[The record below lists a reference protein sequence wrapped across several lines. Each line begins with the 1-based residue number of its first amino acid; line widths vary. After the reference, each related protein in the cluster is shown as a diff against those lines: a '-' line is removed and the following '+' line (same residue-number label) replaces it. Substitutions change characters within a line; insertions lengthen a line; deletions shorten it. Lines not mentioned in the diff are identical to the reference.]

1 MKIAEHDIPSL
12 IKQGKDS
19 EVITSLYK
27 IVFPKVKKYIGRHNG
42 VQDDAY
48 DVFQDAIL
56 YFYKQVVQDQFNV
69 KYSVYGYLFKLSIH
83 RWLNIL
89 KKSKRMDLTD
99 DIESEDFLFFEAFDF
114 KEVSF
119 IREDENLLEKLFSN
133 IGSKCIEILTY
144 TIYNNLMLEDIAL
157 RMGIASEGAVKMQLK
172 RCRKKLIEEVE
183 RNPAILDQII
193 VKR

>member
-1 MKIAEHDIPSL
+1 MKIAEHEIPLL

-27 IVFPKVKKYIGRHNG
+27 IVFPKVRKYIKRHNG
-42 VQDDAY
+42 VEDDSY

-56 YFYKQVVQDQFNV
+56 YFYKQVVQDQFNE
-69 KYSVYGYLFKLSIH
+69 KYSVYGYLFRLSIN
-83 RWLNIL
+83 RWINNL
-89 KKSKRMDLTD
+89 KKFKRLDLTD
-99 DIESEDFLFFEAFDF
+99 DIESENFLVFEEFDF

-172 RCRKKLIEEVE
+172 RCREKLIEEVE
-183 RNPAILDQII
+183 RNPEILDQII
-193 VKR
+193 VK